1 MVQFLLPYNA
11 MVKVGDL
18 IVQFLLSGTRSL
30 SVLALG
36 AALASAMAFAPGADA
51 RTAAPPNLQNPVLLF
66 ERQGTGLVHALDK
79 HFYGPGNHD
88 DALQVTSRGIL
99 FDPTDAQDHLATPWF
114 TLPFAFWQRRHV
126 VVELGVSA
134 KDAEADSLLVT
145 VQRDGYLN
153 VVGFTPDPAQAVSGT
168 WSVDVLVPRLA
179 RQIRLVITSAD
190 ENVARVPSKIA
201 IWSEDPPLPLAGL
214 IMVSVIVISFCVLF
228 LCALIWVMRR
238 RSARAPAA
246 NA

>member
-1 MVQFLLPYNA
+1 MKLDDMLVQFLLA
-11 MVKVGDL
+11 
-18 IVQFLLSGTRSL
+18 GTRSL
-30 SVLALG
+30 SVLALV
-36 AALASAMAFAPGADA
+36 AVLAPAMAAAPGADA

-66 ERQGTGLVHALDK
+66 ERHGTGLVHALEK
-79 HFYGPGNHD
+79 NFYGPGNHD

-99 FDPTDAQDHLATPWF
+99 FDPTDSKDHLATPWV

-126 VVELGVSA
+126 LVELGVSA

-153 VVGFTPDPAQAVSGT
+153 VVGFTPDPAKAVSGT
-168 WSVDVLVPRLA
+168 WSTDVLVPRMA

-190 ENVARVPSKIA
+190 ENVARVPSKIT

-214 IMVSVIVISFCVLF
+214 MMIGVVVASFCLF
-228 LCALIWVMRR
+228 LVCALIWVTRR
-238 RSARAPAA
+238 RSPKALAP

>member
-1 MVQFLLPYNA
+1 MFAHFLC
-11 MVKVGDL
+11 VV
-18 IVQFLLSGTRSL
+18 TRSL
-30 SVLALG
+30 NVLVLG
-36 AALASAMAFAPGADA
+36 AALAPAVGVALGADA

-66 ERQGTGLVHALDK
+66 ERQGAGLVHGLEK
-79 HFYGPGNHD
+79 NFYGPGNHD
-88 DALQVTSRGIL
+88 DALQVTSKGIL
-99 FDPTDAQDHLATPWF
+99 FDPTDAKDHLTTPWL

-126 VVELGVSA
+126 LIELGVST

-145 VQRDGYLN
+145 VQRDGYLD

-190 ENVARVPSKIA
+190 ENVARVPSKIT
-201 IWSEDPPLPLAGL
+201 IWSEDPPLTVAGL
-214 IMVSVIVISFCVLF
+214 TMVTAIVVAFCACI
-228 LCALIWVMRR
+228 LCALIWVLRWR
-238 RSARAPAA
+238 AVKAPAP